1 MLFLNQHGLPDRGTR
16 LKYEII
22 DKIEN
27 GMKPCDVCKL
37 HELAPSTV
45 ATFLKKKEEIKK
57 EFQSNRRSTAV
68 RTKTTKHAQLEAK
81 LFEWFVHARQQNV
94 SMNGPILMEKA
105 NVLAASLGN
114 HDFNAKSGWLQRFK
128 DRYNITLKKVVG
140 EESTV
145 SPVVESVWRNETLRL
160 LIKNY
165 EPQNIFNA
173 DESGLFYQ
181 AQPDR
186 TFSLKGKNFT
196 CFLDEFLLWFEKNP
210 F

>member
-1 MLFLNQHGLPDRGTR
+1 MVWNH
-16 LKYEII
+16 
-22 DKIEN
+22 
-27 GMKPCDVCKL
+27 
-37 HELAPSTV
+37 
-45 ATFLKKKEEIKK
+45 ATFVNYTNLHLQLWQPFWEKKEEIKK

-94 SMNGPILMEKA
+94 SMKGPILMEKA

-145 SPVVESVWRNETLRL
+145 SPVVNSVWRNKTLHL

-165 EPQNIFNA
+165 EPQNILNA

-196 CFLDEFLLWFEKNP
+196 CFFRRILAMVWKESILKKNYQNP
-210 F
+210 IHSYGYG